1 LKQSRQFAATILF
14 ALILVLPGQVPVL
27 AHDGLLPLGPFV
39 VHERQVEL
47 DRRYREADCKVRA
60 LDIAVVEVNLAHHR
74 ENLASVLDLREN
86 DVASRQQV
94 ILAERDVELMLK
106 RFEQARQRA
115 ARCQR
120 EIAEQWG
127 ERPD

>member
-1 LKQSRQFAATILF
+1 MNA
-14 ALILVLPGQVPVL
+14 
-27 AHDGLLPLGPFV
+27 
-39 VHERQVEL
+39 
-47 DRRYREADCKVRA
+47 DRVSVQYG
-60 LDIAVVEVNLAHHR
+60 HHR

-106 RFEQARQRA
+106 QLEQARQRA

-127 ERPD
+127 ERPE